1 MGRGRLQV
9 QGVES
14 GNNDVAICSSGIKLG
29 RYSLESKVRPTSLFA
44 GVGQAGFGFGI
55 SPNPPTATTR
65 DSGTKPPLI
74 NSSTKYVLMPETVS
88 RTSVAPLET
97 IRTHLMV
104 GSCGHSTIQVFQS
117 IMENGGWKGW
127 FRGNSMNIIGVAQA
141 RPLRWNMQLFA
152 YDTVKKQLSPKPGE
166 QPKIPIPP

>member
-1 MGRGRLQV
+1 M

-74 NSSTKYVLMPETVS
+74 NSSTKYVLMPETG
-88 RTSVAPLET
+88 L
-97 IRTHLMV
+97 
-104 GSCGHSTIQVFQS
+104 
-117 IMENGGWKGW
+117 
-127 FRGNSMNIIGVAQA
+127 
-141 RPLRWNMQLFA
+141 
-152 YDTVKKQLSPKPGE
+152 
-166 QPKIPIPP
+166 